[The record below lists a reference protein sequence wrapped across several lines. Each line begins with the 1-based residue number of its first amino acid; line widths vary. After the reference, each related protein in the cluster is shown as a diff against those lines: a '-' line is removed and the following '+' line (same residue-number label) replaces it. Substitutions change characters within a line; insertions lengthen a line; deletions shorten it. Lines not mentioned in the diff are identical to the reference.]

1 MSTHTNT
8 LDHADTPHAC
18 AQGAFMPIN
27 AAHVDTDEYECY
39 LNAVV
44 SSPPLEEVS

>member
-1 MSTHTNT
+1 MSIHANT
-8 LDHADTPHAC
+8 PDHADTPHAYG
-18 AQGAFMPIN
+18 QGEFMPIN